1 MKKNLKEE
9 VILKAENKENQVSNE
24 VKASKEEKKT
34 KKVKSS
40 KEEKPK
46 KEKKAKEVV
55 LKKKLTKE
63 VADQQKVNI
72 MEEVIAH
79 RQVKYKYPEDVVDT
93 LARKTWRQKTRN
105 ELHRLE
111 LALSRIKDQNS
122 KEWKKAN
129 KEYETFKAQVLK
141 PEQIA

>member
-9 VILKAENKENQVSNE
+9 VILKAENKNQVSNE
-24 VKASKEEKKT
+24 VKASKEEKKN
-34 KKVKSS
+34 KKVKAS

-105 ELHRLE
+105 ELHSLE

-129 KEYETFKAQVLK
+129 KEYETFKAHVLK

>member
-1 MKKNLKEE
+1 MKKNVKEE
-9 VILKAENKENQVSNE
+9 VILKAENKNQVSNE
-24 VKASKEEKKT
+24 VKASKEEKKN
-34 KKVKSS
+34 KKVKAS

-46 KEKKAKEVV
+46 KEKKSKEVV
-55 LKKKLTKE
+55 LKKKLTQE
-63 VADQQKVNI
+63 VADQQKVNL

>member
-1 MKKNLKEE
+1 MKKNVKEE
-9 VILKAENKENQVSNE
+9 VILKAENKNQVSNE
-24 VKASKEEKKT
+24 VKDSKEEKKT
-34 KKVKSS
+34 KKVKDS

-46 KEKKAKEVV
+46 KEKKSKEVV

>member
-24 VKASKEEKKT
+24 VKASKKEKKT
-34 KKVKSS
+34 KKVKDS

-46 KEKKAKEVV
+46 KEKKSKEVV

>member
-1 MKKNLKEE
+1 MKKSTKEE
-9 VILKAENKENQVSNE
+9 VILKAENKNQVSNE
-24 VKASKEEKKT
+24 VKASNKEKKT
-34 KKVKSS
+34 KKVKDS

-46 KEKKAKEVV
+46 KEKKSKEVV
-55 LKKKLTKE
+55 LKKKLTQE

>member
-1 MKKNLKEE
+1 MKKNVKEE
-9 VILKAENKENQVSNE
+9 VILKAENKNQVSNE

-34 KKVKSS
+34 KKVKAS

-46 KEKKAKEVV
+46 KEKKSKEVV
-55 LKKKLTKE
+55 LKKKLTQE

>member
-24 VKASKEEKKT
+24 VKTSKKEKKT
-34 KKVKSS
+34 KKVKDS

-79 RQVKYKYPEDVVDT
+79 RQVKYKYPEDVIDT

-141 PEQIA
+141 PKQIA

>member
-1 MKKNLKEE
+1 MKKNSKEE
-9 VILKAENKENQVSNE
+9 VILKAENKNQVSNE
-24 VKASKEEKKT
+24 VKASKKEKKT
-34 KKVKSS
+34 KKVKAS

-46 KEKKAKEVV
+46 KEKKSKEVV

-129 KEYETFKAQVLK
+129 KEYETFKARVLK

>member
-9 VILKAENKENQVSNE
+9 VILKAENKNQVSNE
-24 VKASKEEKKT
+24 VKASKKEKKN
-34 KKVKSS
+34 KKIKAS

>member
-9 VILKAENKENQVSNE
+9 VILKAENKNQVSNE
-24 VKASKEEKKT
+24 VKASKKEKKT
-34 KKVKSS
+34 KKDKAS
-40 KEEKPK
+40 KEEKSK
-46 KEKKAKEVV
+46 KEKKSKEVV
-55 LKKKLTKE
+55 IKKKLTKE

>member
-9 VILKAENKENQVSNE
+9 VILKAENKNQVSNE
-24 VKASKEEKKT
+24 VKASKKEKKT
-34 KKVKSS
+34 KNDKAS

-46 KEKKAKEVV
+46 KEKKSKEVV
-55 LKKKLTKE
+55 LKKKLTQE

>member
-9 VILKAENKENQVSNE
+9 VILKAENKNQVSNE
-24 VKASKEEKKT
+24 VKASKKEKKN
-34 KKVKSS
+34 KKAKAS

-46 KEKKAKEVV
+46 KEKNAKEVI

>member
-9 VILKAENKENQVSNE
+9 VILKAENKNQVSNE
-24 VKASKEEKKT
+24 VKASKKEKKT

-40 KEEKPK
+40 KEENPK

-55 LKKKLTKE
+55 LKKKLTQE

>member
-9 VILKAENKENQVSNE
+9 VILKAENKNQVSNE
-24 VKASKEEKKT
+24 VKASKKEKKT
-34 KKVKSS
+34 KKVKAS

-46 KEKKAKEVV
+46 KEKKSKEVV

>member
-9 VILKAENKENQVSNE
+9 VILKAENKQNQVSNE
-24 VKASKEEKKT
+24 VKTSKKEKKN
-34 KKVKSS
+34 KKVKAS

-55 LKKKLTKE
+55 LKKKLTQE

-79 RQVKYKYPEDVVDT
+79 RQVKYKYPENVVDT
-93 LARKTWRQKTRN
+93 IARKTWRQKTRN

>member
-24 VKASKEEKKT
+24 VKASKKEKKT
-34 KKVKSS
+34 KKVKAS

-111 LALSRIKDQNS
+111 LTLSRIKDQNS

>member
-24 VKASKEEKKT
+24 VKASKKEKKT
-34 KKVKSS
+34 KKVKAS

-72 MEEVIAH
+72 MEKVIAH

>member
-1 MKKNLKEE
+1 MKKNVKEE
-9 VILKAENKENQVSNE
+9 VILKAENKNQVSNE
-24 VKASKEEKKT
+24 VKASKEEK
-34 KKVKSS
+34 
-40 KEEKPK
+40 PK
-46 KEKKAKEVV
+46 KEKKSKEVV

>member
-1 MKKNLKEE
+1 MKKNLKKE
-9 VILKAENKENQVSNE
+9 VTLKAENKNQVSNE
-24 VKASKEEKKT
+24 VKASKEEK
-34 KKVKSS
+34 
-40 KEEKPK
+40 PK
-46 KEKKAKEVV
+46 KEKNAKEVI

-129 KEYETFKAQVLK
+129 KEYESFKDQVLK

>member
-1 MKKNLKEE
+1 MKKNVKEE
-9 VILKAENKENQVSNE
+9 VILKAENKNQVSNE
-24 VKASKEEKKT
+24 VKASKKEKKN
-34 KKVKSS
+34 KKVKAS

-46 KEKKAKEVV
+46 KEKKSKEVV

>member
-9 VILKAENKENQVSNE
+9 VILKAENKQNQVSNE
-24 VKASKEEKKT
+24 VKASKKEKKN
-34 KKVKSS
+34 KKVKAS
-40 KEEKPK
+40 KEEKPN
-46 KEKKAKEVV
+46 KEKKSKEIV
-55 LKKKLTKE
+55 LKKELTKE
-63 VADQQKVNI
+63 VANQQKVNI

-93 LARKTWRQKTRN
+93 LARKTWRQETRN

-111 LALSRIKDQNS
+111 LTLSRIKDQNS

>member
-9 VILKAENKENQVSNE
+9 VILKAENKNQVSNE
-24 VKASKEEKKT
+24 VKASKKEKKN
-34 KKVKSS
+34 KKVKAS

-46 KEKKAKEVV
+46 KEKKSKEVV

>member
-1 MKKNLKEE
+1 MKKNVKEE
-9 VILKAENKENQVSNE
+9 VILKAENKNQVSNE
-24 VKASKEEKKT
+24 VKASKEEK
-34 KKVKSS
+34 
-40 KEEKPK
+40 PK
-46 KEKKAKEVV
+46 KEKKSKEVV

-129 KEYETFKAQVLK
+129 KEYETFKAHVLK

>member
-34 KKVKSS
+34 KKVKAS

-46 KEKKAKEVV
+46 EEKKAKEFV

-79 RQVKYKYPEDVVDT
+79 RQVKYRYPEDVVDT
-93 LARKTWRQKTRN
+93 LSRKTWRQKTRN

>member
-1 MKKNLKEE
+1 MKKNVKEE
-9 VILKAENKENQVSNE
+9 VILKAENKNQVSNE
-24 VKASKEEKKT
+24 VKASKEEKKN
-34 KKVKSS
+34 KKVKAS

-46 KEKKAKEVV
+46 KEKKSKEVV

>member
-1 MKKNLKEE
+1 MKKNSKEE
-9 VILKAENKENQVSNE
+9 VILKAENKNQVSNE
-24 VKASKEEKKT
+24 VKASKKEKKT
-34 KKVKSS
+34 KKVKAS
-40 KEEKPK
+40 KEEEPK
-46 KEKKAKEVV
+46 KEKKSKEVV
-55 LKKKLTKE
+55 LKKKLTQE

>member
-9 VILKAENKENQVSNE
+9 VILKAENKQNQVSNE
-24 VKASKEEKKT
+24 VKASKEEK
-34 KKVKSS
+34 
-40 KEEKPK
+40 PK
-46 KEKKAKEVV
+46 KEKKSKEVV

>member
-1 MKKNLKEE
+1 MKKNVKEE
-9 VILKAENKENQVSNE
+9 VILKAENKNQVSNE
-24 VKASKEEKKT
+24 VKASKEEK
-34 KKVKSS
+34 
-40 KEEKPK
+40 PK
-46 KEKKAKEVV
+46 KEKKSKEVV
-55 LKKKLTKE
+55 LKKKLTQE

>member
-1 MKKNLKEE
+1 MKKNVKEE
-9 VILKAENKENQVSNE
+9 VILKAENKNQVSNE

-34 KKVKSS
+34 KKVKAS

-46 KEKKAKEVV
+46 KEKKSKEVV

-111 LALSRIKDQNS
+111 LVLSRIKDQNS

>member
-9 VILKAENKENQVSNE
+9 VILKAENKQNQVSNE
-24 VKASKEEKKT
+24 VKASKEEK
-34 KKVKSS
+34 
-40 KEEKPK
+40 PK
-46 KEKKAKEVV
+46 KKKKSKEVV

>member
-1 MKKNLKEE
+1 MKKNVKEE
-9 VILKAENKENQVSNE
+9 VILKAENKQNQVSNE
-24 VKASKEEKKT
+24 VKASKKEKKN
-34 KKVKSS
+34 KKVKAS

-46 KEKKAKEVV
+46 KEKKSKEVV
-55 LKKKLTKE
+55 LKKELTKE
-63 VADQQKVNI
+63 VANQQKVNI